1 MPQTLMTSRSRQA
14 EKFPSQSAR
23 MTVDGPARR
32 AVAPHFAQQF
42 FAREHAVRVV
52 GESDQ
57 QLVFLGG
64 ELDGVSSD
72 ADVAGAEVDRERRD
86 AELPLV
92 ASAFGAAQN
101 GCHARAELWV

>member
-1 MPQTLMTSRSRQA
+1 
-14 EKFPSQSAR
+14 

-42 FAREHAVRVV
+42 FAREYAVRVV

-64 ELDGVSSD
+64 ELDRVSSD
-72 ADVAGAEVDRERRD
+72 ADVPCAEVDRERRGAVAGGVCIRRG
-86 AELPLV
+86 AERRPR
-92 ASAFGAAQN
+92 ARGALGMRTAW
-101 GCHARAELWV
+101 R